1 MEMYE
6 RAEVYAA
13 EYEKQAENEYVK
25 EEAGKEN
32 SGRSFGRS
40 LGRFIRALIRFI
52 KNTSFHVSRKDR
64 LIFTMPTWVLALI
77 LFFVWEPV
85 LAVMLISL
93 CFGVRYSFSGSRE
106 SRTANRVMHKAGDFA
121 QDIRDEFVQKDKGM
135 A

>member
-25 EEAGKEN
+25 EEARKEN

-64 LIFTMPTWVLALI
+64 LVFTMPTWVLALI

-93 CFGVRYSFSGSRE
+93 FFGVRYSFSGSRE